1 MRHYTDIDDFANGV
15 KKLKDMHKRYPMM
28 PVLLQ
33 VDGIIAPFGI
43 CMEQNVNG
51 VKCLVFTGYSS
62 CMDNVSVA
70 KRKEQIR
77 TN

>member
-1 MRHYTDIDDFANGV
+1 VRHYTDIDDFANGV

-51 VKCLVFTGYSS
+51 VK
-62 CMDNVSVA
+62 
-70 KRKEQIR
+70 
-77 TN
+77 